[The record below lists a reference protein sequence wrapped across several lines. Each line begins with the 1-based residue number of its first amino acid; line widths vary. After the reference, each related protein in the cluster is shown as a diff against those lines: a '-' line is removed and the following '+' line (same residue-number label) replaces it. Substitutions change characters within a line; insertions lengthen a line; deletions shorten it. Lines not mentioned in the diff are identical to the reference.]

1 MIDRVR
7 ASAVVVATLATLAAA
22 TAHGGDRIY
31 VAESFGAGAG
41 TGSLHERVGGA
52 LHVRLGIGAR
62 LGSFAVEP
70 WIAQDLQ
77 THRDGGFRGLIG
89 GQPADGSADLEMKG
103 LDARYAHPIDR
114 HIDVYVRGGPLFVN
128 ANGALR
134 GYHGAGVGG
143 AAGAALT
150 GRVRALGFLWTP
162 LFFLDRGPLV
172 TGALY
177 LDAGYDATWLRR
189 AGAPRIDAGVAHV
202 SIGFALGTGF

>member
-1 MIDRVR
+1 MIDRAR
-7 ASAVVVATLATLAAA
+7 ASAVVIATLAGIAA
-22 TAHGGDRIY
+22 TARAGNGFY

-41 TGSLHERVGGA
+41 HGALHDRVGGA

-62 LGSFAVEP
+62 LGNFAIEP
-70 WIAQDLQ
+70 WIAEDLQ
-77 THRDGGFRGLIG
+77 THRNGGFRGLIG

-103 LDARYAHPIDR
+103 LDARYSVAIDR
-114 HIDVYVRGGPLFVN
+114 HIDVYVRGGPLLTDG
-128 ANGALR
+128 NGALA

-143 AAGAALT
+143 AVGAALS

-162 LFFLDRGPLV
+162 LFFMNRGPLV

-177 LDAGYDATWLRR
+177 LDTGYDAMWLRM

-202 SIGFALGTGF
+202 SIGFAIGSGF